1 MVEVIKAF
9 GWISSGQMIVLVGN
23 FLLLKILTD
32 ELSVADYGS
41 YALVMSLM
49 LFARQA
55 VVDPLSV
62 VVAKGTREGGF
73 LRYEGVSSLQVV
85 RGAVEYI
92 GALAPSVLLGLFI
105 VVYLVTGSVW
115 PGAYIIILCVYFVAN
130 GAQGVFFNLLNMLR
144 SRRLVAL
151 GVSADSFIRLIFVF
165 IFINIF
171 SATLGYT
178 LLAVSLASL
187 VVFCGLSVVVKGY
200 DLSGTL
206 IDAERR
212 QLKRDIAL
220 LTLPLIAPCVV
231 SALRG
236 VSDKAL
242 MASVLGIEQLAGY
255 NVLFQLGFLPMT
267 LILGIVQTYA
277 GPNIYRLAAS
287 EEAAK
292 EKTIKYVVR
301 LLLVMTLA
309 SALATFL
316 SALLSERLFKLLIG
330 SEYLGYSFYLPLFVA
345 AGALSAV
352 ASLLGIVVVGAF
364 KSRVAGT
371 LTFISV
377 LSGMV
382 VLAASI
388 AFYGFDGG
396 AVGLLISNLVACVIL
411 AGAVFYLPF
420 SSDAW

>member
-1 MVEVIKAF
+1 
-9 GWISSGQMIVLVGN
+9 
-23 FLLLKILTD
+23 
-32 ELSVADYGS
+32 
-41 YALVMSLM
+41 
-49 LFARQA
+49 
-55 VVDPLSV
+55 
-62 VVAKGTREGGF
+62 
-73 LRYEGVSSLQVV
+73 
-85 RGAVEYI
+85 
-92 GALAPSVLLGLFI
+92 
-105 VVYLVTGSVW
+105 
-115 PGAYIIILCVYFVAN
+115 
-130 GAQGVFFNLLNMLR
+130 
-144 SRRLVAL
+144 VAL